1 MDLNHI
7 NKSEEFSINQREI
20 FGRHSHPKYNTVVKS
35 IYFSLENYLK
45 LYLRLI
51 NLFFSVR

>member
-45 LYLRLI
+45 LY
-51 NLFFSVR
+51 